1 MTTQNERSLRS
12 RRLKVLYTTLTL
24 LIAFVLLMLHQ
35 YVIGRRLVM
44 EEMQTTAAIIGA
56 NSAAALTFNDV
67 KAAREILGAVR
78 LNPRV
83 VGGALYQAD
92 GVLLAREGDVES
104 RLPADLSVDD
114 ASAALP
120 AGAPKLTSDGLVRG
134 RMREEISAEG
144 TRVGTLLLYVTFASL
159 YWHLLEY
166 AIGTLAIAAVA
177 LVLAYQLTRRM
188 RRRMLRAERQ
198 LEHMAFFDPVT
209 GLPNRRMFEHE
220 LRQAVTRVQREHDEV
235 ALLFIDV
242 DDFKKVNDCCGH
254 EAGDQVLHLIGER
267 LKAVARS
274 SDVVA
279 RLGGDEFAVLLFGI
293 GSSDNAA
300 AVARSMIQA
309 IDKAFPTEPVPSRVG
324 LSIGVAMLTTDGDD
338 PALLLRRADMAM
350 YVAKTS
356 GKNNFHFFSEEI
368 DARVRGE
375 LALEVGLRQALTHE
389 GRGLWVAYQPQ
400 LCAKTRRLVGVEAL
414 VRWQQDDGHLVS
426 PAEFIPV
433 AEKTGLITDLG
444 DWVLGQVCRD
454 LALMRFEGV
463 ELRKVAVNV
472 SSRQLLRGRSVVD
485 NFCQTLLRFGEPAGR
500 FEFELTESTLMG
512 SGGAAVLDAFGKAG
526 FSLSIDD
533 FGTGYSSLGYLKR
546 FQVGTLKIDQ
556 SFVRGLPQ
564 NSENAAIVVAVIQ
577 MAQALSI
584 RVVAEGVETEAQAEF
599 LQNAGCDVLQGY
611 WLGRPMPAIQLVS
624 FVKALDT
631 PEVGLEIN
639 VNNYR

>member
-1 MTTQNERSLRS
+1 MVTQTERTLRS

-35 YVIGRRLVM
+35 YVASRRLM
-44 EEMQTTAAIIGA
+44 GEEMQITAAIVGA
-56 NSAAALTFNDV
+56 NSAAALAFNDI
-67 KAAREILGAVR
+67 KAARETLGVVR
-78 LNPRV
+78 FNPRV
-83 VGGALYQAD
+83 IGGALYQAD
-92 GVLLAREGDVES
+92 GVLLAREGDIEA
-104 RLPADLSVDD
+104 RLPVSLSVDD
-114 ASAALP
+114 APAAFPASAS
-120 AGAPKLTSDGLVRG
+120 KLTSEGFVRG
-134 RMREEISAEG
+134 RMREEISVEG
-144 TRVGTLLLYVTFASL
+144 TRVGTLLLSVTFASL

-166 AIGTLAIAAVA
+166 AIGTFAIAVVA
-177 LVLAYQLTRRM
+177 LVLAYQLTGRT
-188 RRRMLRAERQ
+188 RRRMLQAERQ

-220 LRQAVTRVQREHDEV
+220 LRKAVTRVQREHDEV
-235 ALLFIDV
+235 ALLYIDV

-254 EAGDQVLHLIGER
+254 EAGDQVLQLIGER

-309 IDKAFPTEPVPSRVG
+309 IDEVFPTEPVPSRVG
-324 LSIGVAMLTTDGDD
+324 LSIGVAMLKTDGDD

-356 GKNNFHFFSEEI
+356 GKNNLHFFSEEI

-375 LALEVGLRQALTHE
+375 LALEVGLRQALMDE

-400 LCAKTRRLVGVEAL
+400 LCAQTRRLVGVEAL
-414 VRWQQDDGHLVS
+414 VRWQQDDGRLVS

-433 AEKTGLITDLG
+433 AEKAGLITDLG

-454 LALMRFEGV
+454 LALMRSEGV
-463 ELRKVAVNV
+463 ELHKVAVNV

-485 NFCQTLLRFGEPAGR
+485 SFCQTLLRFGEPVGR

-512 SGGAAVLDAFGKAG
+512 NGGAAVLDAFGKAG

-564 NSENAAIVVAVIQ
+564 NTENAAIVVAVIQ

-584 RVVAEGVETEAQAEF
+584 EVVAEGVETEAQATF
-599 LQNAGCDVLQGY
+599 LQSAGCDVLQGY
-611 WLGRPMPAIQLVS
+611 WLGRPMPAGQLVS
-624 FVKALDT
+624 FVKAQGPPD
-631 PEVGLEIN
+631 GG
-639 VNNYR
+639 